1 MNVEIYYDYESG
13 AYPVKYATDGA
24 AGFDIYAAR
33 TVEVAGNGVAIV
45 PTGLYM
51 AVPPGFELQIR
62 PRSGNSAKT
71 NIRIANSPGTIDS
84 DYRGEIGVIVDNKG
98 EATLK
103 INKGDRIAQG
113 VFAIVPKVNFSEVTD
128 KVELGTTARGING
141 FGSTGS
147 N

>member
-1 MNVEIYYDYESG
+1 MNVEIYYDYDSG
-13 AYPVKYATDGA
+13 AYPIKYATDGS
-24 AGFDIYAAR
+24 AGFDIHAAR
-33 TVEVAGNGVAIV
+33 TVEIAGHGVAIV

-51 AVPPGFELQIR
+51 AIPAGYELQIR

-98 EATLK
+98 SAVLT

-113 VFAIVPKVNFSEVTD
+113 VFAIVPKVEFSVVD
-128 KVELGTTARGING
+128 KKEYLGTTERGAGG
-141 FGSTGS
+141 FGSTGA

>member
-1 MNVEIYYDYESG
+1 MNVQIYYDYESG
-13 AYPVKYATDGA
+13 AYPIKYATDGA

-33 TVEVAGNGVAIV
+33 TVEIAGNGVAII

-51 AVPPGFELQIR
+51 AIPAGYELQIR

-84 DYRGEIGVIVDNKG
+84 DYRGEIGIIVDNKG

-113 VFAIVPKVNFSEVTD
+113 VFAVVPKAGFSVVD
-128 KVELGTTARGING
+128 KKEYLGTTERGTGG
-141 FGSTGS
+141 FGSTGI